1 MIDKIQ
7 SLMERRQEL
16 SEAIAQP
23 EIIQDFPRY
32 QGYLKELSAIEPIA
46 LHYQKLQ
53 TIEKH
58 LSEARELLA
67 DPDLA
72 PEAEQELRDL
82 SAERENLHPLRAG
95 SRAGRLERL
104 AFPVRIH
111 SGRRK

>member
-53 TIEKH
+53 
-58 LSEARELLA
+58 LQLN
-67 DPDLA
+67 
-72 PEAEQELRDL
+72 LRSL
-82 SAERENLHPLRAG
+82 RNLYLN
-95 SRAGRLERL
+95 
-104 AFPVRIH
+104 
-111 SGRRK
+111 